1 MFLHDKL
8 KEKGNRKNEKN
19 QNKEL
24 VVPIRISVIEG
35 CC

>member
-19 QNKEL
+19 QNKNDSAQTKKKTVL
-24 VVPIRISVIEG
+24 
-35 CC
+35 